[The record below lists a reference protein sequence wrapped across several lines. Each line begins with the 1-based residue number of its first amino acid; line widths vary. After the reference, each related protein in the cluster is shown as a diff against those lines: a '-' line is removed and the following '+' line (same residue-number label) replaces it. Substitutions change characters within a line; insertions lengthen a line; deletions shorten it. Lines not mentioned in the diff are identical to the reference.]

1 MAVSIS
7 GTTIKMTK
15 GDTLKTYLQLK
26 RLKEGAVIGSENPED
41 YEDYIPEPE
50 DSIRFAM
57 KETYDDAIE
66 PIILKNIPTDTLLLH
81 LLPEDTKNLLAPKTY
96 VYDIEITY
104 ANGDVDTFIT
114 KAALKLTEEVH

>member
-15 GDTLKTYLQLK
+15 GDTLKTYLSLK
-26 RLKEGAVIGSENPED
+26 RLKEEASIGSNNPDD
-41 YEDYIPEPE
+41 YEDYIPEPG

-57 KETYDDAIE
+57 KETYDDTIK

-104 ANGDVDTFIT
+104 ANGDVDTFIA